1 MQIHDI
7 KISKPKTKKRI
18 GRGGK
23 RGSYS
28 GRGQKGQK
36 SRAGRK
42 IKPAIMETI
51 LRLPKLRGATNKIK
65 NQKPYIV
72 KINDLISKVEMFG
85 FKDNINLISLK
96 QMNLI
101 PSNYKGEVKLIGSS
115 EKILPLTIE
124 KILISQKL
132 KEKIIKAGGKV
143 L

>member
-1 MQIHDI
+1 MQIHDL

-36 SRAGRK
+36 SRAGRR
-42 IKPAIMETI
+42 IKPAIKETI
-51 LRLPKLRGATNKIK
+51 LKLPKLRGVKNKPKKPKPRIIKIK
-65 NQKPYIV
+65 
-72 KINDLISKVEMFG
+72 DLISKVEMFNL
-85 FKDNINLISLK
+85 KDVINLMSLK

-101 PSNYKGEVKLIGSS
+101 PVNYKGEVKIIGSS

-124 KILISQKL
+124 KISVSKKL
-132 KEKIIKAGGKV
+132 KEEITKAGGKV